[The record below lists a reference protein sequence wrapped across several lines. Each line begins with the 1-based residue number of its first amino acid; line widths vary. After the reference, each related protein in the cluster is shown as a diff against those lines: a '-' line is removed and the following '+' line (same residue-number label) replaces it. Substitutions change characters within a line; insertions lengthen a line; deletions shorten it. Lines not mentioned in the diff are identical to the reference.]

1 MGKLV
6 DIEHLEHFKFLL
18 ETLLEDGQN
27 KNKLIGYFEKNILET
42 EKKDINEL
50 KKTIYNFMIKS
61 PKNSKKNK
69 DYYALYQGLRNNE
82 IDYNEALAM
91 FLVI

>member
-27 KNKLIGYFEKNILET
+27 KNKLIGYFDKNILET

-69 DYYALYQGLRNNE
+69 DYYALYQGLKNNE

-91 FLVI
+91 FSGI

>member
-18 ETLLEDGQN
+18 ETLLEDGQS
-27 KNKLIGYFEKNILET
+27 KNKLIGYFDKNILET